1 MTREK
6 RRSYTS
12 SRSQIENGEQK
23 WGLQVINLKML
34 RLHARPLAQLLI
46 RLPSCIFLFFFFCL
60 AVPQQ
65 RGSKR
70 LFFFQ
75 HPAPQT
81 SPFLPSEVIGNR

>member
-6 RRSYTS
+6 RSYTS

-46 RLPSCIFLFFFFCL
+46 RLPSCIFFFFFLPCSSS
-60 AVPQQ
+60 AE
-65 RGSKR
+65 RIKAS
-70 LFFFQ
+70 FFFS
-75 HPAPQT
+75 T
-81 SPFLPSEVIGNR
+81 SSATNQPVPTQ

>member
-1 MTREK
+1 MTREN

-46 RLPSCIFLFFFFCL
+46 RLPSCIFLLFFFCL

-70 LFFFQ
+70 PCTAVFFFNIQ
-75 HPAPQT
+75 RHKPARSYP
-81 SPFLPSEVIGNR
+81 VR